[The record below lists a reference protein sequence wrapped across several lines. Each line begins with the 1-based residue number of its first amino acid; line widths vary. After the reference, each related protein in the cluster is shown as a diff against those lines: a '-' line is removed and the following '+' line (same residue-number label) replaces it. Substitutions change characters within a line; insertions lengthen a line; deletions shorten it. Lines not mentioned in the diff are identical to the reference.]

1 MHMTAA
7 ENKKKKRRRI
17 HIGMRD
23 KVFLTAVHIY
33 LLVTLLVILYP
44 LVYVISASLS
54 SPHAVISGQVWLF
67 PVDFS
72 LEGYIRVFQ
81 NKTFLSGLK
90 NSFILL
96 FFGTLVN
103 IVMTVLAAYPLSRKT
118 FAARRSLM
126 FIFVFF
132 MIFTPGIVPLYIVVK
147 DLNLINSYGA
157 LILPT
162 ALSAYYVIITRTFFE
177 SSIPTALYESAHLDG
192 ASEFKILI
200 KIVLP
205 LSKPI
210 IAVLALMY
218 GVTHWNSYFNALLFI
233 DKQENF
239 PLALVLRQILI
250 QNTVDITSVADMKTM
265 LEMEGMRDLLKYSM
279 IVISSIPILIL
290 YPFVQKYFVQGMM
303 LGAVKE

>member
-1 MHMTAA
+1 MHMTGIF
-7 ENKKKKRRRI
+7 NRKKKKQRI
-17 HIGMRD
+17 HMGMRD
-23 KVFLTAVHIY
+23 KTFLTIVHVY
-33 LLVTLLVILYP
+33 LLLTLLIILYP

-54 SPHAVISGQVWLF
+54 APHAVISGQVWLF

-81 NKTFLSGLK
+81 NKTFLSGLR
-90 NSFILL
+90 NSFFLL
-96 FFGTLVN
+96 FCGTLIN
-103 IVMTVLAAYPLSRKT
+103 ITMTVLAAYPLSRKN
-118 FAARRSLM
+118 FAARRPLM

-132 MIFTPGIVPLYIVVK
+132 MIFTPGIVPLYMVVK
-147 DLNLINSYGA
+147 DLHLINTYWA

-177 SSIPTALYESAHLDG
+177 SSIPSALYESARLDG
-192 ASEFKILI
+192 ASEFKILLH
-200 KIVLP
+200 IVLP

-210 IAVLALMY
+210 LAVLALMY

-233 DKQENF
+233 DKQESF